1 MTSIER
7 DRVFRARMSSE
18 EIAMLRELA
27 DKRGVTASD
36 YVRLTIRELYAVTF
50 DGRPPSQTKARKN
63 THPR

>member
-7 DRVFRARMSSE
+7 DRVFRARMSSD

-36 YVRLTIRELYAVTF
+36 YIRLTIRELHAVTF
-50 DGRPPSQTKARKN
+50 DGRPPSKTKR
-63 THPR
+63 